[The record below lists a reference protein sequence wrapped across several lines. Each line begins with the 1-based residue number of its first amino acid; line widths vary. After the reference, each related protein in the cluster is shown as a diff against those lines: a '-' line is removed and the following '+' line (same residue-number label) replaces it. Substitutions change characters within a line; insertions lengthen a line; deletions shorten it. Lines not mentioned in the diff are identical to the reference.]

1 MNEIDIQTQVVA
13 ALTAKDSGAS
23 RTIQSREGRLGP
35 SDIGFCR
42 NKAVLVS
49 KGVQPTD
56 NPPKWAAACGTALHT
71 YIEDALSTSLGWLVG
86 SHGKIRTTATLPSGA
101 VISGTPDIVAPEMNM
116 VLDIKTVNGFAW
128 TRKQGPSL
136 SHRYQRHL
144 YAMGL
149 VQGGVLDGT
158 SPVLVGNVYFDRSGV
173 EPEPLV
179 FITGME
185 DELTDEIDS
194 WVTDVIYAVKNDE
207 DSSRDIAPAIC
218 ERICDFF
225 TVCRGG
231 LESREEDIIEDDYL
245 IKVVEM
251 YVEGKQLETTGKKLR
266 SDATAKLSGVNGVTP
281 THQVRWVHVNAS
293 EYRDSHNRLD
303 VRARR

>member
-1 MNEIDIQTQVVA
+1 MNSTQIQNNIVN
-13 ALTAKDSGAS
+13 ALTAKDGGAA

-86 SHGKIRTTATLPSGA
+86 SQGDLKTTATLPSGA
-101 VISGTPDIVAPEMNM
+101 VISGTPDIVVPELNM

-128 TRKQGPSL
+128 TKKQGPSL

-144 YAMGL
+144 YAIGL
-149 VQGGVLDGT
+149 CQSGVLDST
-158 SPVLVGNVYFDRSGV
+158 SEVLVGNVYFDRSGV

-179 FITGME
+179 FVTPME
-185 DELTDEIDS
+185 YDLTNEIDS
-194 WVTDVIYAVKNDE
+194 WVSDVIYAVKHDE
-207 DSSRDIAPAIC
+207 DSSRDIAPAVC
-218 ERICDFF
+218 EKICDFF
-225 TVCRGG
+225 TACRGG
-231 LESREEDIIEDDYL
+231 LESREEDIISDEYL

-251 YVEGKQLETTGKKLR
+251 YVEGRDLETTGKKLR
-266 SDATAKLSGVNGVTP
+266 ADATTRLSNVNGITP
-281 THQVRWVHVNAS
+281 THQVRWVHINAS
-293 EYRDSHNRLD
+293 EHRDSHDRLD
-303 VRARR
+303 VRVRR